1 MCRDPMGQNVPR
13 SACCCS
19 AAGKAWSGGNGCEQ
33 CPDEGQSDFNQIC
46 PGGKGYRPNPDTL
59 ILEDINECNELSKM
73 CENGRCSNTFGS
85 YMCNCNDGFKLD
97 EKSVRCI
104 DVDECA
110 NDSFICGVGQ
120 CVNLEGG
127 FECVCPQGYMLKSDG
142 QGCIDMRKEM
152 CFMNFSEGT
161 CSKPMTTPQV
171 LF

>member
-1 MCRDPMGQNVPR
+1 MGINVPR

-19 AAGKAWSGGNGCEQ
+19 AAGKAWRGSGIGTGNGCEP
-33 CPDEGQSDFNQIC
+33 CPGEDEDEFNLIC

-85 YMCNCNDGFKLD
+85 YMCNCNDGFELD

-110 NDSFICGVGQ
+110 K
-120 CVNLEGG
+120 
-127 FECVCPQGYMLKSDG
+127 VC
-142 QGCIDMRKEM
+142 II
-152 CFMNFSEGT
+152 
-161 CSKPMTTPQV
+161 
-171 LF
+171 